1 MIEYGSGVVN
11 LLTQGDDVPQE
22 AIVEQLDVSKP
33 AVSRAFDSLVQKGYV
48 VRRCPC

>member
-11 LLTQGDDVPQE
+11 LLAQGDDVPQE
-22 AIVEQLDVSKP
+22 AIVEQLDVSKS

-48 VRRCPC
+48 VRCCPC